1 MPTLDVAA
9 APSLYEQLGGADN
22 IAAVVDD
29 FYRRVLADDALAAMF
44 AGVDLDRLRRHQSR
58 FISYALGGPNQY
70 TGRNMRAAHA
80 GLGITLIPTIVLDS
94 VRDDIV
100 LRSLAAEGLC
110 RQLYIATDGCRYRA
124 PGVDPMKEILRGVA
138 REHCF
143 ACTALVV

>member
-1 MPTLDVAA
+1 MQTLDVAA

-80 GLGITLIPTIVLDS
+80 GLGITLAQFAVVAENLSAALAAAGVPAALIDQVIGHVASLQG
-94 VRDDIV
+94 DIV
-100 LRSLAAEGLC
+100 G
-110 RQLYIATDGCRYRA
+110 Q
-124 PGVDPMKEILRGVA
+124 
-138 REHCF
+138 
-143 ACTALVV
+143 